1 MCSNCGINHE
11 TNVLEDQD
19 AFDAFLDRL
28 FGDFPEKQEIQDLM
42 DEYRTAPDVTLTGD
56 FWKVVVAKNGGTP
69 DVDKSYEPGEEWII
83 NVYEDDVLTDSL
95 LVDAVSA
102 KTTRQVANEFAA
114 HMFGYEV

>member
-28 FGDFPEKQEIQDLM
+28 FGDIEPEAPTNFME
-42 DEYRTAPDVTLTGD
+42 EYRTEPDVTLTGD
-56 FWKVVVAKNGGTP
+56 FWKVEVAKNGGTS

-102 KTTRQVANEFAA
+102 KTTRQVANDFAG
-114 HMFGYEV
+114 HLFGYEV